1 MDDCEAMDMIDKLNE
16 EHDITFKE
24 NAEFRK
30 LNKSLK
36 TSDKKLRKKIK
47 HLNEHVIFA
56 LKKDKEN
63 YYNRC
68 LTHIDKIHIY
78 ECDKRDLQRYCDELL
93 QSNNHLYTIN
103 LSLKDDVL
111 RLTNLLNNNT

>member
-56 LKKDKEN
+56 LKKDKERYFKDYLRTSN
-63 YYNRC
+63 EVRKYKGDERA
-68 LTHIDKIHIY
+68 
-78 ECDKRDLQRYCDELL
+78 LQRYSDELL